1 MNSHLF
7 GTWSP
12 TVRHCLTYGLTWHT
26 PVTNGKGVHPQSG
39 HWEGEQF
46 LVFKISPSTATNLS
60 GINAGMDST
69 PFERDLQSMFLGLW
83 PTRCRSDFVIHST
96 NNSKKPVAHFSLFF
110 FALLLAPPL
119 PTLPSMLRN
128 PVTSPL
134 QACMFVYI
142 QALVSLLWC
151 RCSLILPQCM
161 HWMLD
166 RKHRANSHSRFP
178 QKWLYW
184 SCMNFWS

>member
-12 TVRHCLTYGLTWHT
+12 TVRHCLTYGLTWRT

-110 FALLLAPPL
+110 FFFCI
-119 PTLPSMLRN
+119 TTGS
-128 PVTSPL
+128 
-134 QACMFVYI
+134 
-142 QALVSLLWC
+142 SL
-151 RCSLILPQCM
+151 
-161 HWMLD
+161 
-166 RKHRANSHSRFP
+166 ANSPQYAKKSCYLTSAGMHVCIYSGTCFP
-178 QKWLYW
+178 SLVQV
-184 SCMNFWS
+184 